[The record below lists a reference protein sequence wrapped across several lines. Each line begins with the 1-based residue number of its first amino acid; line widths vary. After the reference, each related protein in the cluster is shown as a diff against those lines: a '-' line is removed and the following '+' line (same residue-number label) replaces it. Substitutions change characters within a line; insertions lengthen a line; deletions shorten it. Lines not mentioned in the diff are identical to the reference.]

1 MLGKSNLYHQEPEI
15 GIARRLIEFIK
26 SEEIPPGDITESLES
41 LTMFNEKQAKAVAV
55 VNGIKKPGHR

>member
-26 SEEIPPGDITESLES
+26 SEEIPPDDITESLEA